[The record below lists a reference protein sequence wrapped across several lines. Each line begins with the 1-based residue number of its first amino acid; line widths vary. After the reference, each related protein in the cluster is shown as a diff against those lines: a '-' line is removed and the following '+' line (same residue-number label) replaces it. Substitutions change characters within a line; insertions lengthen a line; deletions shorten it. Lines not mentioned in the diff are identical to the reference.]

1 MRFTRALLGAVLAT
15 FVAAAPSVLRARD
28 DLPPGCPEYCDCS
41 QYTDPEE

>member
-1 MRFTRALLGAVLAT
+1 MHFIRALLGLALAT
-15 FVAAAPSVLRARD
+15 AVAAAPSLLPARD